1 MPRSSRSNSH
11 DNDELERTIFVNGL
25 SYESTEDDVRDFFKE
40 CGDIERIN
48 LPRYQHSSKNVG
60 YCHVRFSKD
69 RYAKRA
75 LKLSGNY
82 LDKRYLRIEMAQDT
96 KSRRDRD
103 DRSGRDRFDD
113 RDRFERRDRDS
124 DRGGFRER
132 ERDDS
137 RGGYGRKNWKIL
149 GLRRPGCFVLSS

>member
-11 DNDELERTIFVNGL
+11 HDDELERTVFVNGL
-25 SYESTEDDVRDFFKE
+25 SYESTEDDVKDFFKE

-60 YCHVRFSKD
+60 YCHVRFSKE

-82 LDKRYLRIEMAQDT
+82 LDKRYLRIEMAQHM
-96 KSRRDRD
+96 KSRQRDRE
-103 DRSGRDRFDD
+103 DRYGRDRHEDSH
-113 RDRFERRDRDS
+113 RYERRDG
-124 DRGGFRER
+124 DRGGYRER
-132 ERDDS
+132 EREES
-137 RGGYGRKNWKIL
+137 RGGYGRKNWEIL
-149 GLRRPGCFVLSS
+149 RLGEPGCFERDS